1 MEQSFTILGVA
12 VANMVS
18 ILDPELIVFNGG
30 IVAGAPELLL
40 ETVERVVRRIHP
52 KPPEIRLST
61 LGDKAQIRGALYTLL
76 NPKEQGAI
84 RACGVRHE

>member
-1 MEQSFTILGVA
+1 LSESRDARYVFDALRQGNPQALALVEQSFTILGVA

-40 ETVERVVRRIHP
+40 
-52 KPPEIRLST
+52 
-61 LGDKAQIRGALYTLL
+61 
-76 NPKEQGAI
+76 
-84 RACGVRHE
+84 